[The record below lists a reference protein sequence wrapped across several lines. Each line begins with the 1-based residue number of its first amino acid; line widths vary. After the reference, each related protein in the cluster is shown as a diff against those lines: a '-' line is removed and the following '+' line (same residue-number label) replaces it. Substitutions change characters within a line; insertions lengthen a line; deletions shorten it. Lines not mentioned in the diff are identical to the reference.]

1 MIKKATESDEKES
14 KMKDL
19 SREEKLEQRVEA
31 LEREIWRMAD
41 KCGDNK
47 WKRVKRTFFVLSL
60 VMLYVFYENDYIS
73 SLFENDVNILNI
85 LHSLITIIFGV
96 GFAAGLVMFV
106 AYGIL
111 FYIIDGS
118 LKEEKAIA
126 KKIGELETI
135 KFSKYDKE

>member
-1 MIKKATESDEKES
+1 
-14 KMKDL
+14 MKDL

-47 WKRVKRTFFVLSL
+47 WKRVKRTFFVLCG
-60 VMLYVFYENDYIS
+60 VIYFIMLWCALENGGIS
-73 SLFENDVNILNI
+73 NINISDVDIETIFGL
-85 LHSLITIIFGV
+85 LITLTFGV